1 MKDLIRLNQVTQT
14 DVDNIFEIAD
24 NITNYQGVLKG
35 KTVILFFPSS
45 SIRTRVTFE
54 KGVHQ
59 LGAQVI
65 LFPSET
71 LDKKEDIRDVMG
83 YLDNWADCVIVRH
96 KAIHLIEKMA
106 LYSKLPVI
114 NAMTNV
120 NHPCEVLSDL
130 YALSKLREDYLK
142 AKYLFVGAT
151 GNIGLAWKEASQSL
165 DLNLKQSC
173 PKGFEID
180 GFDIIENLDDAII
193 GQDIILTDPLSS
205 DIKAEFAKHRVT
217 LKRMKKANEK
227 ALLNPCP
234 PFARGEEVS
243 SDVIDSDYFV
253 GYGFKKHLL
262 NIQQAIILY
271 CLGYMEN

>member
-1 MKDLIRLNQVTQT
+1 MKDLIRLNQLTQT

-35 KTVILFFPSS
+35 KTVVLFFPSS

-106 LYSKLPVI
+106 LNSKHPV
-114 NAMTNV
+114 
-120 NHPCEVLSDL
+120 
-130 YALSKLREDYLK
+130 
-142 AKYLFVGAT
+142 
-151 GNIGLAWKEASQSL
+151 
-165 DLNLKQSC
+165 
-173 PKGFEID
+173 
-180 GFDIIENLDDAII
+180 
-193 GQDIILTDPLSS
+193 
-205 DIKAEFAKHRVT
+205 
-217 LKRMKKANEK
+217 
-227 ALLNPCP
+227 
-234 PFARGEEVS
+234 
-243 SDVIDSDYFV
+243 
-253 GYGFKKHLL
+253 
-262 NIQQAIILY
+262 
-271 CLGYMEN
+271 